1 MVLGSRAGAE
11 LSKCLG
17 SFPQSRT
24 VSTHRAGARGRYCLI
39 HNFLHF
45 SENVVCIIKQEIHIY
60 IYICSKK
67 ETQGAGV
74 LSEVYRHC

>member
-11 LSKCLG
+11 LSKC
-17 SFPQSRT
+17 PQSRT

-60 IYICSKK
+60 IHM
-67 ETQGAGV
+67 Q
-74 LSEVYRHC
+74 